1 MAVQLVWF
9 KKDLRVLD
17 HRPLARACESGQVLC
32 VYAIEPAVVFAD
44 DFDSSHQVFI
54 YDCLIE
60 LRKNLQ
66 KIGGELLI
74 LQGDLP
80 EGFEKLHQ
88 EVKFEK
94 IWCHEE
100 TGNDITYKRDLQ
112 VQAWCKQKGVGYEE
126 IPQNGVVRRL
136 RNRNGWSANWHQRM
150 NEPIT
155 AAPTRIIQP
164 DYGLFADISFAP
176 IPTLAQIGL
185 PPSTKP
191 DSQLGGEALAHE
203 QLQTFLFQRGKNYRF
218 EMSSPV
224 SGESSCSRVS
234 PYLTFGAISLR
245 SVYQASVNRRNH
257 LNEVANANS
266 WDKSLLSFEERLIW
280 HCHFM
285 QKLEDEPD
293 IEFHN
298 MARVYDGLRE
308 NDFRQDLFQA
318 WCDGQTG
325 FPMIDACMRALKL
338 SGWINFRMRAM
349 LVSFATFDLWLH
361 WQPLAVYL
369 AKHFLDYEPGIHY
382 SQFQMQA
389 GTTGIN
395 SVRVYS
401 PIKQAIDQDPK
412 GEFIRRYVPEL
423 RDVPIEYLHQPELMP
438 PLFQQFHNCT
448 IGKDYPAP
456 IIDHPLASKVAKERI
471 FELRKTIEANLDADK
486 VFKKHGS
493 RKKPGGKEWR

>member
-1 MAVQLVWF
+1 MSIQLVWF

-17 HRPLARACESGQVLC
+17 HRPLASACRSGQVLC
-32 VYAIEPAVVFAD
+32 VYVIEPAVVFAE

-66 KIGGELLI
+66 KIGGDLLI

-80 EGFEKLHQ
+80 EAFDKLHQ
-88 EVKFEK
+88 DIQFEK

-100 TGNDITYKRDLQ
+100 TGNDITYKRDMA
-112 VQAWCKQKGVGYEE
+112 VQRWCKMRAVAYEE
-126 IPQNGVVRRL
+126 IPQTGVVRRL
-136 RNRNGWSANWHQRM
+136 RNRDGWSANWQERM
-150 NEPIT
+150 NQPIT
-155 AAPTRIIQP
+155 PAPTKIIQP
-164 DYGLFADISFAP
+164 NYPLFGDLHYGP

-191 DSQLGGEALAHE
+191 ESQLGGESLAHE
-203 QLQTFLFQRGKNYRF
+203 QLHSFLFQRGQNYRF

-245 SVYQASVNRRNH
+245 SVYQASKDRRNH
-257 LNEVANANS
+257 LNEIANASS
-266 WDKSLLSFEERLIW
+266 WDKSLLSFEERLVW

-285 QKLEDEPD
+285 QKLEDEPE

-308 NDFRQDLFQA
+308 NDFREDLFQA
-318 WCDGQTG
+318 WCDGKTG

-349 LVSFATFDLWLH
+349 LVSFASFDLWLH
-361 WQPLAVYL
+361 WRPTALYL
-369 AKHFLDYEPGIHY
+369 ARHFLDFEPGIHY

-401 PIKQAIDQDPK
+401 PIKQALDQDPD
-412 GEFIRRYVPEL
+412 GEFIRATCP
-423 RDVPIEYLHQPELMP
+423 
-438 PLFQQFHNCT
+438 N
-448 IGKDYPAP
+448 
-456 IIDHPLASKVAKERI
+456 
-471 FELRKTIEANLDADK
+471 
-486 VFKKHGS
+486 
-493 RKKPGGKEWR
+493 